1 MGPGHGQQH
10 HHRPPA
16 AGTGRQEHGGA
27 APGGL
32 AQGHEER
39 VSGPDGAAGEAGPPP
54 ARAVGSESKIYKL
67 GVYFYGSDLLLNFR
81 C

>member
-16 AGTGRQEHGGA
+16 AGAGRQEHGGA

-39 VSGPDGAAGEAGPPP
+39 VPGPDGAAGEAGHPRAELWALR
-54 ARAVGSESKIYKL
+54 ARHVNRLFISMVLTS
-67 GVYFYGSDLLLNFR
+67 R
-81 C
+81 

>member
-16 AGTGRQEHGGA
+16 ERTGRQEHGGA

-39 VSGPDGAAGEAGPPP
+39 VSGPDGAAGEAGPPRGELWALR
-54 ARAVGSESKIYKL
+54 ARYVTWVFISVVLAS
-67 GVYFYGSDLLLNFR
+67 

>member
-39 VSGPDGAAGEAGPPP
+39 VSGPDGAAGEAGLPQGELGALR
-54 ARAVGSESKIYKL
+54 ARYVNRVFISMVLTS
-67 GVYFYGSDLLLNFR
+67 